1 MSALDSFGNT
11 ALALALSLPRIVAAF
26 LVLPL
31 LNGQNMPGLVRNSFF
46 VSLAFIVYP
55 VAAAGAP
62 MQAMGFALWPLI
74 VVKELFIGLMFGF
87 VFSSGFWAVSA
98 AGNLIDTKVGT
109 NFAAV
114 LDPIQGHQTSL
125 TGELLTQLVA
135 WLFMAGGAFSLFIE
149 LLMNSYQLW
158 PVTEALPRLREAGSE
173 LVTGEFAS
181 IMSATLMLAAPAL
194 IVMSLIDLSLGLINR
209 YAQQLNVFSL
219 TLPIKAWVATWMV
232 LLSLGTMLD
241 VVTRQLFHNRGLLH
255 VLDKV
260 FR

>member
-1 MSALDSFGNT
+1 MNTLDAFGNT
-11 ALALALSLPRIVAAF
+11 ALAVALSLPRIVAAF

-55 VAAAGAP
+55 VAAAAAP
-62 MQAMGFALWPLI
+62 MRDMGLGLWPLLI
-74 VVKELFIGLMFGF
+74 VKELFIGLMFGF
-87 VFSSGFWAVSA
+87 LFSSAFWAVSA

-109 NFAAV
+109 NLAAV

-149 LLMNSYQLW
+149 LLMDSYRVW
-158 PVTEALPRLREAGSE
+158 PVTESLPRLAEAGRE
-173 LVTGEFAS
+173 LVTGEFSS
-181 IMSATLMLAAPAL
+181 IMSTTLVLAAPAL

-232 LLSLGTMLD
+232 LLSLGTMLE
-241 VVTRQLFHNRGLLH
+241 VVTRQLFQNRGLLE
-255 VLDKV
+255 VLKRV
-260 FR
+260 F